1 MSSFNQGTF
10 FRVSVSTLC
19 KSFENKMWGIIE
31 ADGIPLLLLWR
42 FILWITESR
51 KKAQEEAKAAKE
63 AENRARKARAVEK
76 VEGEDEIEDD
86 DEEVFDTKNT
96 RSKRSQ
102 VWPWENPGVE
112 SEDEVWID
120 GKIEQDKIDVHR
132 LDITKGR
139 KKNAMGHLES
149 EGITI
154 MSQKIHRKR
163 QPVMER

>member
-1 MSSFNQGTF
+1 M
-10 FRVSVSTLC
+10 
-19 KSFENKMWGIIE
+19 
-31 ADGIPLLLLWR
+31 
-42 FILWITESR
+42 
-51 KKAQEEAKAAKE
+51 
-63 AENRARKARAVEK
+63 
-76 VEGEDEIEDD
+76 
-86 DEEVFDTKNT
+86 
-96 RSKRSQ
+96 
-102 VWPWENPGVE
+102 WPWENPGVE

-163 QPVMER
+163 QSVMER

>member
-1 MSSFNQGTF
+1 M
-10 FRVSVSTLC
+10 
-19 KSFENKMWGIIE
+19 
-31 ADGIPLLLLWR
+31 
-42 FILWITESR
+42 
-51 KKAQEEAKAAKE
+51 
-63 AENRARKARAVEK
+63 
-76 VEGEDEIEDD
+76 
-86 DEEVFDTKNT
+86 